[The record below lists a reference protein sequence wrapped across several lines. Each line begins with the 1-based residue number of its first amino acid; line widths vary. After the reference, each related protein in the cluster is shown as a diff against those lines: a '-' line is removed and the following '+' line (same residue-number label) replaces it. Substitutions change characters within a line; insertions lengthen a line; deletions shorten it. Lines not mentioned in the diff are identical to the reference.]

1 MTRIKRDNHWPS
13 PARSRVART
22 LEVHRPSAALPT
34 RTPTPRFGAN
44 FGNSAAN
51 RSTACSATELGPAM
65 DIRRVAALIGCSP
78 WTVRQRLIPM
88 GLPRLQYG
96 AAGRLIFY
104 RDQVIRW
111 IESKPLLSGTGVFNS
126 RQGIGSMKVKGVF
139 GIFRFQLSF
148 WNANACKVVLAARSR
163 LPTMRGEPWPDC
175 FHSAHGASSPVR
187 VPEVCKPVSWRSSAK
202 ELLLLGAV
210 SGDGLRSVHL
220 PRKSA

>member
-1 MTRIKRDNHWPS
+1 MIHRSPRTVSRKLLPIALPLFWSGASVQPMPKFGSGSFAGSEANKRRIAISYQMRRFKRDNLWPS
-13 PARSRVART
+13 PARSRASRT

-34 RTPTPRFGAN
+34 RTPTPRFGGAN

-88 GLPRLQYG
+88 GLPHLQFA

-111 IESKPLLSGTGVFNS
+111 IESK
-126 RQGIGSMKVKGVF
+126 QKG
-139 GIFRFQLSF
+139 G
-148 WNANACKVVLAARSR
+148 
-163 LPTMRGEPWPDC
+163 
-175 FHSAHGASSPVR
+175 
-187 VPEVCKPVSWRSSAK
+187 
-202 ELLLLGAV
+202 
-210 SGDGLRSVHL
+210 
-220 PRKSA
+220 